1 MQFQQANA
9 PSHVKVIQGNDARLC
24 VGEVI
29 ESYMPSVAQL
39 LHNPYS
45 WRVIGR
51 DVRAPAATAAIL
63 MWSMSSFSATS
74 DFRPNHFALLQTRPT
89 DVITVHNEYTDVT
102 TKEDNSTAQDDQAA
116 RDSTDNLVDIQHAGD
131 NDVSDDVSNAAE
143 HVNVDISNTS
153 VASERP
159 DHAQGMQPL
168 PDDDWLTTK
177 ELVQILRF
185 PLPSITHSRVPPGR
199 KDNSYCI
206 LDMSTNVKRLQRGR
220 TASGVR

>member
-1 MQFQQANA
+1 MLVFQQANA

-63 MWSMSSFSATS
+63 MWSVASFSATS
-74 DFRPNHFALLQTRPT
+74 EFRPNHFALLQTRPT
-89 DVITVHNEYTDVT
+89 DVITVHNEHADVPT
-102 TKEDNSTAQDDQAA
+102 VEDNSTAHDDQAA
-116 RDSTDNLVDIQHAGD
+116 RDSTDNMADILHAGD
-131 NDVSDDVSNAAE
+131 NDVSAVSDDVSSAAE

-159 DHAQGMQPL
+159 DHAQGMQSL

-177 ELVQILRF
+177 ELLQILRF
-185 PLPSITHSRVPPGR
+185 PV
-199 KDNSYCI
+199 
-206 LDMSTNVKRLQRGR
+206 
-220 TASGVR
+220 A